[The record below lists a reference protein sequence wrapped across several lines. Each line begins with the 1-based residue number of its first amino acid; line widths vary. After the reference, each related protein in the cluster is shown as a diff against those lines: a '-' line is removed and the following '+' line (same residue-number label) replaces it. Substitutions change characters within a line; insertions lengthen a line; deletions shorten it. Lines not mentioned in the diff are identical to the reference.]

1 MIKASPTNTI
11 RVGILHSLTG
21 TMAISETPLV
31 DAVLMAIAEINAKG
45 GLLGLPIEPI
55 ICDGASKLDQFIQMA
70 KQLIEVDQ
78 VVTVFGCWT
87 SMSRKAVT
95 PIFEAHNIL
104 LWYPLQYEGLED
116 SPCIFYTGSCPN
128 QQVEPAI
135 NWLLGKGKRNI
146 YLVGSDYVFPRV
158 VNKLIKGQIKNNG
171 SISGEAYLPLGSK
184 DFHDVIANIIQEQPD
199 AIFSTLNGDSNLA
212 FYEQYARAGIVAE
225 DIPIMAV
232 SVAEAELQRI
242 GDSAIGHYACW
253 SYFQSLANPDNQQFV
268 QNFKARYGSERVTS
282 DPIEAAYTQVYL
294 WAKSV
299 VAAKSVATDSVRQ
312 ATYHSSFDAPGGT
325 VYCETNHHLH
335 KNCYIGK
342 IKEHGQFEVVF
353 SSPKKLEPLPWLG
366 VEKQISKEKQV
377 LIEMLREVSQ
387 GVQNNWELKQ
397 QSELIENTSN
407 QLRYEIEQR
416 KHIEEALNIA
426 NAEIIALNR
435 SLQEDKNSL
444 EQRVKERTQDLESTL
459 STLKET
465 QIQLIQTEKMSSLGQ
480 MVAGIAHEVNNP
492 INFISGN
499 TGHLRG
505 YVTDLFELIS
515 LYQKVYPSTPEIELM
530 QQAIDLDFVLKDIYK
545 VVNSIDVGT
554 DRVKQLV
561 SSLRNFSRLDEAEV
575 KEVDLHEGLDS
586 TLVILQHRL
595 KYGYEVI
602 KNYGDIPLIRCYPA
616 QLNQVFTN
624 LIVNAM
630 DAMDETD
637 QEHKQLIITT
647 RAIASDTIQ
656 ISFKDNGAGMT
667 EEVYEKIFDPFFT
680 TKPVGKGTGLGLGIC
695 FQIIQKHGGRI
706 DVTSIPHA
714 ETEFIVTLPVQL
726 VVS

>member
-1 MIKASPTNTI
+1 MIKTSSTNTI

-78 VVTVFGCWT
+78 VATVFGCWT

-116 SPCIFYTGSCPN
+116 SPCIFYTGACPN

-135 NWLLGKGKRNI
+135 NWLLEKGKRNI

-158 VNKLIKGQIKNNG
+158 VNKLIKGQMKNNG
-171 SISGEAYLPLGSK
+171 SISGEAYLPLGSN
-184 DFHDVIANIIQEQPD
+184 DFHAVIANIIQEQPD

-212 FYEQYARAGIVAE
+212 FYEQYARAGIVAK
-225 DIPIMAV
+225 DIPILAV

-242 GDSAIGHYACW
+242 GNSAVGHYACW
-253 SYFQSLANPDNQQFV
+253 SYFQSLTNPDNQQFV

-294 WAKSV
+294 WAQSV
-299 VAAKSVATDSVRQ
+299 ASAKSVATDAVRQ
-312 ATYHSSFDAPGGT
+312 ATYHSSFNAPGGA
-325 VYCETNHHLH
+325 VYCETNHHFH

-342 IKEHGQFEVVF
+342 IKEDGQFEVVF
-353 SSPKKLEPLPWLG
+353 SSPEKLEPLPWLG
-366 VEKQISKEKQV
+366 VEKQTSKEKQV

-407 QLRYEIEQR
+407 QLRHEIEQR
-416 KHIEEALNIA
+416 KQIEQALNLA
-426 NAEIIALNR
+426 NAEIIALNK
-435 SLQEDKNSL
+435 SLQGDKNSL

-465 QIQLIQTEKMSSLGQ
+465 QIQLIQTEKMSSLGL
-480 MVAGIAHEVNNP
+480 MIAGIAHEVNNP

-505 YVTDLFELIS
+505 YVTVLFELIS
-515 LYQKVYPSTPEIELM
+515 LYQEVYPLTPDIELK
-530 QQAIDLDFVLKDIYK
+530 QQEIDLDFVLEDIYK

-602 KNYGDIPLIRCYPA
+602 KNYGDIPFIHCYPA

-637 QEHKQLIITT
+637 QKHKQLIITS
-647 RAIASDTIQ
+647 RAIAPDEIQ

-667 EEVYEKIFDPFFT
+667 KEVYEKIFDPFFT

-695 FQIIQKHGGRI
+695 FQIIQKHGGKI
-706 DVTSIPHA
+706 DVTSAPHA
-714 ETEFIVTLPVQL
+714 GTEFILTLPVQL
-726 VVS
+726 MVS